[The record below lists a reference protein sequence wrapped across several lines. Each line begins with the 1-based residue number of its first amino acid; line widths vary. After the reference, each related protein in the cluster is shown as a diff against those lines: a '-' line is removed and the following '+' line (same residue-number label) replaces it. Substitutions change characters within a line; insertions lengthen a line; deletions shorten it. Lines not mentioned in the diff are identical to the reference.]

1 MTAKVSHHFIPVH
14 RQKRVQ
20 RPRSLLHELV
30 PLATCSHG
38 RFRICTKGTCYR
50 IQEVPGSNSAL
61 TVGPPAERGHHSC
74 SPPPHP
80 KKGADCQLPGSK
92 NKGIFFPQKYLS
104 LDQGCCWHW
113 PLAREKLLGW
123 GLGRSP
129 GLKTE
134 CPWACSQGEQGAGGA
149 GWQRARPPLEIRA
162 CFLILSF
169 LCWPDQA
176 ARRGGGCSG
185 WDQGAEQSKS

>member
-1 MTAKVSHHFIPVH
+1 MLSTGLRGLLTSLPILLLKSAPSTAQKTGAQRNTVTAKVSHHFIPVH

-92 NKGIFFPQKYLS
+92 NKDIFPPKSICLLIKAAAGI
-104 LDQGCCWHW
+104 
-113 PLAREKLLGW
+113 
-123 GLGRSP
+123 GL
-129 GLKTE
+129 
-134 CPWACSQGEQGAGGA
+134 
-149 GWQRARPPLEIRA
+149 
-162 CFLILSF
+162 
-169 LCWPDQA
+169 
-176 ARRGGGCSG
+176 
-185 WDQGAEQSKS
+185 